1 MKVLRR
7 ILRILLVLFLLLNVL
22 AAFHAYKFTHFYP
35 GESNRPKVS
44 AAMTGWDKTKAL
56 LFGLTYPKSVNSS
69 KPAGYETVTLQ
80 TKDGLQIEGWYS
92 GHPAARGTVLMFHG
106 HGSSKSKLDLEAA
119 AFSKMGYNLL
129 LVDFRAHGGSDGTVC
144 TIGYYESE
152 EVKLA
157 YEYIRAKGEKNIILW
172 GISLGA
178 GTITHAIAEYGL
190 QPEKV
195 ILEMPFGTLLDA
207 VKGRLR
213 IMGVPAE
220 PFSSLLTFWGGAEQG
235 FWAFS
240 MEPETFARKINCP
253 LLVQW
258 GAKDA
263 RVTRKEVE
271 SIYRNAASIAKEL
284 VVYPDAAHE
293 SLCKKDPERWLRTVR
308 AFLERQN

>member
-7 ILRILLVLFLLLNVL
+7 ILRILLVLFLVLNVL

-35 GESNRPKVS
+35 GEKNRPKQS
-44 AAMTGWDKTKAL
+44 AAMTGWDKTQAL
-56 LFGLTYPKSVNSS
+56 LFGLTYPKSVNDS
-69 KPAGYETVTLQ
+69 KPAAYETVLFH
-80 TKDGLQIEGWYS
+80 TKDGLKIEGWYS
-92 GHPAARGTVLMFHG
+92 KTAAAKGTVILFHG
-106 HGSSKSKLDLEAA
+106 HGSSKAKLNNEAA
-119 AFSKMGYNLL
+119 AFSAMGYNLL
-129 LVDFRAHGGSDGTVC
+129 LIDFRAHGGSDGTVC
-144 TIGYYESE
+144 TIGYYEAE

-157 YEYIRAKGEKNIILW
+157 YDYMRAQGEKNIVLW

-178 GTITHAIAEYGL
+178 GTITHAVSEYGL
-190 QPEKV
+190 APEKV
-195 ILEMPFGTLLDA
+195 ILEMPFGTLLQA

-240 MEPETFARKINCP
+240 MEPETFAKKIKSP
-253 LLVQW
+253 LLIQW

-271 SIYRNAASIAKEL
+271 SIYRNAASTEKTL

-293 SLCKKDPERWLRTVR
+293 SLCKKDPDRWMRTVGR
-308 AFLERQN
+308 FLGEK